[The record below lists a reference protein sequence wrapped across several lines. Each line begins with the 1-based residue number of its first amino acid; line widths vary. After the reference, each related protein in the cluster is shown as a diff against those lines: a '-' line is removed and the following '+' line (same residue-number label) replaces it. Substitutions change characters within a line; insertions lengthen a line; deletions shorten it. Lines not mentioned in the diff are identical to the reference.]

1 MFKSIARLYERRYH
15 KDIKDCIDVLGP
27 IVEIIDSVFEELS
40 KKRSMMNKPVQDS
53 FTLAYAECKYL
64 EPLQRLDGAEIE
76 SALTNFSS
84 FGEDNQHTID
94 ALLSTVNEI
103 RKKGWYNKNNNLDSE
118 PLYVVAAAKRKL
130 ERKLDWIFSSLN
142 RQSISK
148 INEKLE
154 VPHSVSQIKNEYSSL
169 QYDEGILSIRS
180 LLAKKFKKYS
190 DDELWKNSQYLS
202 LILKS
207 NSEKNDF
214 PLIDSKMIPDAN
226 SLNKVRTITQYMGE
240 NRISVT
246 KLASKMQLSTRMT
259 QYYLD
264 AAQMLGI
271 VEKKG
276 KYYFP
281 SKLSLK
287 IHRYSD
293 DDKSGILQ
301 ETLLELPIVKAFLL
315 YMKNISRS
323 KFIKKDIAK
332 FLETH
337 SNLSYSTAFRRSST
351 IAAWLCESGIAT
363 RNDNGFLLIH
373 EDIGQT
379 KILEFIR

>member
-214 PLIDSKMIPDAN
+214 PLID
-226 SLNKVRTITQYMGE
+226 
-240 NRISVT
+240 
-246 KLASKMQLSTRMT
+246 
-259 QYYLD
+259 
-264 AAQMLGI
+264 
-271 VEKKG
+271 
-276 KYYFP
+276 F
-281 SKLSLK
+281 
-287 IHRYSD
+287 
-293 DDKSGILQ
+293 
-301 ETLLELPIVKAFLL
+301 
-315 YMKNISRS
+315 
-323 KFIKKDIAK
+323 
-332 FLETH
+332 
-337 SNLSYSTAFRRSST
+337 
-351 IAAWLCESGIAT
+351 
-363 RNDNGFLLIH
+363 
-373 EDIGQT
+373 
-379 KILEFIR
+379 